1 MRIVCLGDSLTSGM
15 SQGDNQFPY
24 GQQLQKLL
32 DKECGKGKHEGITC
46 GNNGE
51 TAVSMAKRHAVETES
66 NERKRLPPKLF
77 ILLAGTNDL
86 RAYPAIDEETIV
98 DALAAMVA
106 AADVAVVCTVPRMPT
121 SEQRTP
127 ALTERRDKLNT
138 LICERFSP
146 RVVDTTPIEDALFDA
161 DGLYLTKA
169 GYAALAK
176 LVYPVCRAAM
186 KRKKKPG

>member
-1 MRIVCLGDSLTSGM
+1 MR
-15 SQGDNQFPY
+15 
-24 GQQLQKLL
+24 KLL
-32 DKECGKGKHEGITC
+32 DKKCGKGKHEVITC

-51 TAVSMAKRHAVETES
+51 MAVSMAKRHAVETEI

-86 RAYPAIDEETIV
+86 RAYPAIDEKTIV

-127 ALTERRDKLNT
+127 AFTERRDKLNA

-146 RVVDTTPIEDALFDA
+146 RVVDTTSIGDTDALFDA
-161 DGLYLTKA
+161 DGLHLTKA